1 MSARP
6 TRQPRRVPA
15 GTLLARAVCAAVLV
29 LLAGAGCSQL
39 DLRQSMPWSEP
50 EPETPARMVDTWTDT
65 VLWQPGKAGVRG
77 FGGRI
82 MFFQRDDED
91 PIVVDG
97 TLTVYAFDDDDP
109 DPDKPPAKKY
119 IFLAEKLPGH
129 YSESKVGHSY
139 SFWLPWDDVGGP
151 ERQIGLIT
159 RFEDKE
165 GKVVMSKV
173 AHKILPGKKV
183 TPGAEEPRNAG
194 AISGLDYEA
203 SGTVR
208 QVTHE
213 EPMVASP
220 KKSSARMK
228 TTAIALS
235 PSFAKRL
242 AAASESQAESDPAV
256 KPGNQAPE
264 DDSSTSEE
272 GQPPATAVSQAG
284 RSAGSNDSRGEL
296 AADASRSARPE
307 RSRFPAQKATSDEQ
321 AYGPF
326 RTRPRPA
333 RWPFPLPRT
342 PRPERFRRA
351 SATTP
356 AGESA
361 AN

>member
-1 MSARP
+1 MSW
-6 TRQPRRVPA
+6 
-15 GTLLARAVCAAVLV
+15 
-29 LLAGAGCSQL
+29 
-39 DLRQSMPWSEP
+39 PWSEP
-50 EPETPARMVDTWTDT
+50 KPETPARMVDTWADT

-82 MFFQRDDED
+82 MFFQEDDEE

-119 IFLAEKLPGH
+119 LFPAEKLPSH

-139 SFWLPWDDVGGP
+139 SFWLPWDDIGGP
-151 ERQIGLIT
+151 ERRIGLIT

-213 EPMVASP
+213 EPMVAPP
-220 KKSSARMK
+220 KKNSARMN
-228 TTAIALS
+228 TTTIELT
-235 PSFAKRL
+235 PSFARRL
-242 AAASESQAESDPAV
+242 AAASESQAESDPAA
-256 KPGNQAPE
+256 KPGIKAPDE
-264 DDSSTSEE
+264 EHGTSE
-272 GQPPATAVSQAG
+272 GGLPPATADSQAG
-284 RSAGSNDSRGEL
+284 RSAGSNDLPGEL

-307 RSRFPAQKATSDEQ
+307 PSRFPAQKATSDEQ

-333 RWPFPLPRT
+333 RWPFPPRRT

>member
-1 MSARP
+1 MSW
-6 TRQPRRVPA
+6 
-15 GTLLARAVCAAVLV
+15 
-29 LLAGAGCSQL
+29 
-39 DLRQSMPWSEP
+39 PWSKP
-50 EPETPARMVDTWTDT
+50 EPETPARMIDTWTDT

-82 MFFQRDDED
+82 MFFPEDDED
-91 PIVVDG
+91 PVVVDG

-109 DPDKPPAKKY
+109 DPDKPPVKKY
-119 IFLAEKLPGH
+119 LFLAEKLPGH
-129 YSESKVGHSY
+129 YSESEVGHSY
-139 SFWLPWDDVGGP
+139 SFWLPWDDVGGS

-173 AHKILPGKKV
+173 AHKTLPGKTI
-183 TPGAEEPRNAG
+183 TPGEEEPRDAG
-194 AISGLDYEA
+194 AISRLDDDT

-213 EPMVASP
+213 EPMVAPP
-220 KKSSARMK
+220 KKSSARMT

-235 PSFAKRL
+235 PSFARRL
-242 AAASESQAESDPAV
+242 AAASESQAGSEPAV

-264 DDSSTSEE
+264 NDSRMSEE
-272 GQPPATAVSQAG
+272 GQPPATADSQAG
-284 RSAGSNDSRGEL
+284 RSAGPNDSPGES
-296 AADASRSARPE
+296 AADASRSARPG

-321 AYGPF
+321 AYGLA

-333 RWPFPLPRT
+333 RWPSPLPRT
-342 PRPERFRRA
+342 PRPEQFRPA
-351 SATTP
+351 QGMTP

-361 AN
+361 GN

>member
-1 MSARP
+1 MSW
-6 TRQPRRVPA
+6 
-15 GTLLARAVCAAVLV
+15 
-29 LLAGAGCSQL
+29 
-39 DLRQSMPWSEP
+39 PWSEP
-50 EPETPARMVDTWTDT
+50 EPETPARMVDTWADT

-82 MFFQRDDED
+82 MFFQEDDED

-119 IFLAEKLPGH
+119 LFPAEKLPSH

-139 SFWLPWDDVGGP
+139 SFWLPWDDIGGP
-151 ERQIGLIT
+151 ERRIGLIT

-213 EPMVASP
+213 EPMVAPP
-220 KKSSARMK
+220 KKNSARMN
-228 TTAIALS
+228 TTTIELT
-235 PSFAKRL
+235 PSFARRL
-242 AAASESQAESDPAV
+242 AAASESQAESDPAA
-256 KPGNQAPE
+256 KPGIKAPDE
-264 DDSSTSEE
+264 EHGTSD
-272 GQPPATAVSQAG
+272 GGLPPATADSQAG
-284 RSAGSNDSRGEL
+284 RSAGSNDLPGEL

-307 RSRFPAQKATSDEQ
+307 PSRFPAQKATSDEQ

-333 RWPFPLPRT
+333 RWPFPLRRT